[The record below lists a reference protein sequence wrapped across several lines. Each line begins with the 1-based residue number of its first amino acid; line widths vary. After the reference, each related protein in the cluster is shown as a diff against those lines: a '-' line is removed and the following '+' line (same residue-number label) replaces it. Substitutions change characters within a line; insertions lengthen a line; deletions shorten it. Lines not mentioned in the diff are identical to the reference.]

1 MAKSRVFNRHV
12 IGVERNLT
20 GRFTRDEIDT
30 ILSYFESRDSMFAIR
45 IYLSALTLTFLV
57 VALITR
63 GIGVLEATVVVCA
76 LLYTILDVREELQAL
91 RSLEARVLS
100 LSR

>member
-1 MAKSRVFNRHV
+1 
-12 IGVERNLT
+12 
-20 GRFTRDEIDT
+20 
-30 ILSYFESRDSMFAIR
+30 MFAIR

-57 VALITR
+57 VALMTR

-76 LLYTILDVREELQAL
+76 LLFTILDVREELKAL

>member
-1 MAKSRVFNRHV
+1 
-12 IGVERNLT
+12 
-20 GRFTRDEIDT
+20 
-30 ILSYFESRDSMFAIR
+30 MFAIR

-57 VALITR
+57 VALMTR

-76 LLYTILDVREELQAL
+76 LLYTILDVREELKAL

>member
-1 MAKSRVFNRHV
+1 
-12 IGVERNLT
+12 
-20 GRFTRDEIDT
+20 
-30 ILSYFESRDSMFAIR
+30 MFAIR

-57 VALITR
+57 VALMTR

-76 LLYTILDVREELQAL
+76 LLYTILDVREELKAL
-91 RSLEARVLS
+91 RSLEARVRS

>member
-12 IGVERNLT
+12 IGVERNLI

-30 ILSYFESRDSMFAIR
+30 ILGCFESRDSMFAIR

-57 VALITR
+57 VALMTR

-76 LLYTILDVREELQAL
+76 LLYTILDVREELKAL

>member
-1 MAKSRVFNRHV
+1 
-12 IGVERNLT
+12 
-20 GRFTRDEIDT
+20 
-30 ILSYFESRDSMFAIR
+30 MFAIR

-57 VALITR
+57 VALMTR

-76 LLYTILDVREELQAL
+76 LLYTILDVREELKAL
-91 RSLEARVLS
+91 RLLEARVLS